1 MRRFLAPLVIVGVLG
16 ALAAGAFAATAHV
29 KVGDDYFNRA
39 GTRPTISIH
48 KGSSVTWVWR
58 GNRRHNVTALSGP
71 ARFHSPTMR
80 RGTYTKRFTR
90 RGLYSIQCTLHP
102 GMEMKV
108 RVK

>member
-1 MRRFLAPLVIVGVLG
+1 MRRFLAPLAVVAVLG
-16 ALAAGAFAATAHV
+16 ALAATAFGATAHV

-48 KGSSVTWVWR
+48 KGSSVTWTWR
-58 GNRRHNVTALSGP
+58 GKRRHNVTALSGP
-71 ARFHSPTMR
+71 QTFHSRTQA

-90 RGLYSIQCTLHP
+90 RGLYQIQCTLHP

-108 RVK
+108 RVR

>member
-1 MRRFLAPLVIVGVLG
+1 MRRFLAPLAVVAVLG
-16 ALAAGAFAATAHV
+16 ALAATAVAGTATV
-29 KVGDDYFNRA
+29 KVGDDYFQRS
-39 GTRPTISIH
+39 GTRPTITVRS
-48 KGSSVTWVWR
+48 GSSVTWVWR
-58 GNRRHNVTALSGP
+58 GSRRHNVTALSGP

-80 RGTYTKRFTR
+80 RGTYTKRLTR